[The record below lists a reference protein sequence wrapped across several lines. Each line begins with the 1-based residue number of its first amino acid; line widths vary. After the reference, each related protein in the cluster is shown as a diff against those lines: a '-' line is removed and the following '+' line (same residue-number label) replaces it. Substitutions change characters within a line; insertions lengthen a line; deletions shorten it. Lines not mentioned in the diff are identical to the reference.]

1 MDIIQH
7 NMTVQEVFNTPAI
20 KEIEQQILLLFDKS
34 KNNWRSGDADTD
46 TDTIAIRSL
55 LEVRKNLLNSLFVLD
70 EENKQL
76 LTDFN
81 EALKKQLLDT
91 RDRTIKMMEA
101 VKSAGFS
108 GEIFAQGKCYLG
120 YDYPLIHPV
129 QSNRAKKMWCI
140 LNGTYDCYMPLY
152 EDGVESSIKY
162 NIESEAPS
170 ENYVLY
176 LDDEPEKNGLDNWNE
191 HLDRELS
198 ADMHL
203 VYAFHNL
210 YEHIGFSI
218 FDLLWVRNFNL
229 EINLEYDYSTY
240 PDGHEYDDPDWDSC
254 DFLD

>member
-34 KNNWRSGDADTD
+34 KNNWRSGDAD

-129 QSNRAKKMWCI
+129 QSNRAKKCGVFLMALMIVICRCMKMELKVQSNIILRVRLLQKTMCCI
-140 LNGTYDCYMPLY
+140 LMMNPKRTGRTTGM
-152 EDGVESSIKY
+152 SIL
-162 NIESEAPS
+162 IESLALTCIWFMLS
-170 ENYVLY
+170 ITYMNMSVSLY
-176 LDDEPEKNGLDNWNE
+176 SICYGFATLMSRSTWNMTIL
-191 HLDRELS
+191 HIQM
-198 ADMHL
+198 DM
-203 VYAFHNL
+203 NMMIQ
-210 YEHIGFSI
+210 IGTRVTF
-218 FDLLWVRNFNL
+218 
-229 EINLEYDYSTY
+229 
-240 PDGHEYDDPDWDSC
+240 
-254 DFLD
+254 

>member
-34 KNNWRSGDADTD
+34 KNNWRSGDA
-46 TDTIAIRSL
+46 DTIAIRSL

-129 QSNRAKKMWCI
+129 QSNRAKKCGVFLMALMIVTCRCMKMELKVQSNII
-140 LNGTYDCYMPLY
+140 LRVRLLQKTMCYILMMNRKRMVWTT
-152 EDGVESSIKY
+152 GMSI
-162 NIESEAPS
+162 
-170 ENYVLY
+170 L
-176 LDDEPEKNGLDNWNE
+176 
-191 HLDRELS
+191 
-198 ADMHL
+198 
-203 VYAFHNL
+203 
-210 YEHIGFSI
+210 IGS
-218 FDLLWVRNFNL
+218 
-229 EINLEYDYSTY
+229 
-240 PDGHEYDDPDWDSC
+240 
-254 DFLD
+254 